1 MMALSSSSVFA
12 LVIIPIPPLPPP
24 IIPLLDPKLLELEAI
39 LYPENVAIPVD
50 LKWYKNLE
58 FVNFYVKSKVTR

>member
-1 MMALSSSSVFA
+1 MIALSSSSVFA

-24 IIPLLDPKLLELEAI
+24 TIPLLDPKLLELEAI

-50 LKWYKNLE
+50 LKW
-58 FVNFYVKSKVTR
+58 